1 MHVCCCSRRLQR
13 AFAHISR
20 HSRPYATSSSYVPI
34 KSRRDVAPPP
44 ITIKPKLKTS
54 SAEDVENALLE
65 PEGARAK
72 GGKAHIDEY
81 GRAYALGRRKESSA
95 RVWLVPA
102 KIPRFRPEV
111 KEAVR
116 TAEEKDPQTKILS
129 PAPPVLSRSS
139 TEVSTS
145 STGSP
150 PSVATPSE
158 PAVAHARF
166 LAALKSTSAPSKSP
180 SAFTPPASPTGMTV
194 TPSVSQ
200 ILVNNAPLHVY
211 FMNTI
216 DREKVVFPFKATG
229 TLGKYNVFALV
240 RGGGTTG
247 QAGAVAVGIARA
259 VRTFFPT
266 GTRILKGCKHL
277 FIYLFAGFSTYVL
290 QLQDDLLRRD
300 PRMVERKKT
309 GLAKAR
315 KRVCHG
321 FPRRILFPID

>member
-1 MHVCCCSRRLQR
+1 MHV
-13 AFAHISR
+13 SR
-20 HSRPYATSSSYVPI
+20 HTRPYTTSSSYVPI

-44 ITIKPKLKTS
+44 ITRKPQPKTS
-54 SAEDVENALLE
+54 SAEDVENAFLE

-116 TAEEKDPQTKILS
+116 TAEEGDPQTKILS

-139 TEVSTS
+139 AEVSTS
-145 STGSP
+145 STRSP

-158 PAVAHARF
+158 PTVNSVAHARF
-166 LAALKSTSAPSKSP
+166 LAALKSTFTSSKFP

-200 ILVNNAPLHVY
+200 ILVNNVPLHVY
-211 FMNTI
+211 FTNTI

-247 QAGAVAVGIARA
+247 QAGAVALGIARA
-259 VRTFFPT
+259 IRTFFPT

-321 FPRRILFPID
+321 FPRRIVFPID